1 MQNKATY
8 TRIGENAEDV
18 NLDMSFHSALTY
30 SDLISSKMLI
40 TCLHTG

>member
-8 TRIGENAEDV
+8 TRIGENEFMVAEDV

-30 SDLISSKMLI
+30 SYLISSKL
-40 TCLHTG
+40 L